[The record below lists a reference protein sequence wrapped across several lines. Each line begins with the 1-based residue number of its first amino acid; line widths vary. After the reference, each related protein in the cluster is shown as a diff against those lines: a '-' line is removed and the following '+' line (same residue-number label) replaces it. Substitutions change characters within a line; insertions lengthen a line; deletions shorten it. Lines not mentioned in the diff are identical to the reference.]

1 MTFTKKDIE
10 AFKELGNVG
19 AGHSAIALTKFLKRE
34 VDMSVPYVRAGSIK
48 EILDNSGIEPDEM
61 VGYEIIDINKPVK
74 YRLTV
79 IMKVD
84 VILNLIK
91 LMSETTKDMIVSIDD
106 LTQMQRSLIQ
116 EIGSTIMLRYIAAIN
131 KMMKVDSVPHDSPT
145 LKLRTFKETVN
156 EIGFKDMKG
165 ETVFVQLDLFTEQ
178 KKFEAV
184 LFIQPSP
191 ESLDRYREAFHLS

>member
-1 MTFTKKDIE
+1 MLFTEKDIE

-34 VDMSVPYVRAGSIK
+34 VDMSVPYVRAGTLTEVI
-48 EILDNSGIEPDEM
+48 ENSGIDPEEL

-79 IMKVD
+79 IMRAD

-91 LMSETTKDMIVSIDD
+91 LMSSTTKEEIQDASD
-106 LTQMQRSLIQ
+106 LTKMQQSLIQ

-131 KMMKVDSVPHDSPT
+131 KMMKVNSVPNDSPI
-145 LKLRTFKETVN
+145 LKLCKFSEA
-156 EIGFKDMKG
+156 IGKVGISEKQN
-165 ETVFVQLDLFTEQ
+165 ETVFVQLDLFTEN

-184 LFIQPSP
+184 LFIQPSN
-191 ESLDRYREAFHLS
+191 ESLKEYRKAFNL

>member
-1 MTFTKKDIE
+1 MSFTEKDIE

-34 VDMSVPYVRAGSIK
+34 VDMSVPYVRAGTLTEVI
-48 EILDNSGIEPDEM
+48 ENSAIDPEEL
-61 VGYEIIDINKPVK
+61 VGYEIIDIDKPVK

-79 IMKVD
+79 IMRAD

-91 LMSETTKDMIVSIDD
+91 LMSSTTKEEIQDAGD
-106 LTQMQRSLIQ
+106 LTTMQQSLIQ

-131 KMMKVDSVPHDSPT
+131 KMMKVNSVPNDSPI
-145 LKLRTFKETVN
+145 LKLCKFSEAIEKVGISE
-156 EIGFKDMKG
+156 KQK
-165 ETVFVQLDLFTEQ
+165 ETVFVQLDLFTEN

-184 LFIQPSP
+184 LFIQPSN
-191 ESLDRYREAFHLS
+191 ESLKEYREAFNL